1 MKSDESSPSETARS
15 RTDRE
20 GTAAA
25 TGTERRANV
34 TYEQRRPAE
43 IVYDQYWNHV
53 RHVEEEMWAYTRIW
67 ALIIT
72 AVFTVLGASVPT
84 EAKLGAAFFG
94 VIMSVLGFFIVYALR
109 VPFLDFFLTTELIA
123 KHDFGLPASRRRTDG
138 LADFRI
144 DKGVDIPDVLVAV
157 YAAVAGVLIAS
168 GGVLVD
174 RAALGLGAGAVATV
188 SLLVVYRSYIVP
200 KYERTVTSLIETFD
214 EE

>member
-1 MKSDESSPSETARS
+1 MKSDESAPSETARS
-15 RTDRE
+15 KIDRE
-20 GTAAA
+20 GTAAT
-25 TGTERRANV
+25 TGADRWANV
-34 TYEQRRPAE
+34 AYEQRRPAE

-72 AVFTVLGASVPT
+72 AVFTVLGSSIPI

-94 VIMSVLGFFIVYALR
+94 VVMSVLGFFIVYLLR

-123 KHDFGLPASRRRTDG
+123 KNDFELPASHRRTDDIT
-138 LADFRI
+138 DFRI
-144 DKGVDIPDVLVAV
+144 DKGVDIPDVLVIV
-157 YAAVAGVLIAS
+157 YATVTGVLIAS

-174 RAALGLGAGAVATV
+174 QTHLGLGAGTVVTV
-188 SLLVVYRSYIVP
+188 SLLIVYRRHIVP
-200 KYERTVTSLIETFD
+200 KYKETVSDLLKSFD